1 MDLQFIQFNDAV
13 DLSEVSIIPD
23 FIPSSLQIVG
33 PDLTSVIEV
42 QINGSKSLSF
52 VVASGTKIIAQI
64 PTSAVGQVINDVV
77 AISSDFTASLRSLI
91 SFEIGD
97 NPKKV
102 SGLKALIQMWLKV
115 LLATP
120 GFDSFTKNLGG
131 GAQKYIG
138 SSYAASMSSSISASF
153 AIAVQQTTNQVLALQ
168 ARQTRLPDDER
179 LLTTEMLGL
188 RYDPDLPGLMVRVAL
203 YTQSG
208 KRAIVNLEP

>member
-13 DLSEVSIIPD
+13 DLSEVSIIPN
-23 FIPSSLQIVG
+23 FVPPSVQITG
-33 PDLTSVIEV
+33 PDLTSVIEI
-42 QINGSKSLSF
+42 QINGSKTPSF

-64 PTSAVGQVINDVV
+64 PGSAVGQVINSVV
-77 AISSDFTASLRSLI
+77 AISSDFTASLSSLI

-97 NPKKV
+97 NPGKV
-102 SGLKALIQMWLKV
+102 SGLKALIQMWLKE
-115 LLATP
+115 LLTTP
-120 GFDSFTKNLGG
+120 GFDSFAKNLGG
-131 GAQKYIG
+131 GAQQYIG

-188 RYDPDLPGLMVRVAL
+188 RYDPDLPGLLVRVAL

>member
-1 MDLQFIQFNDAV
+1 MDIQFIQFNDAV
-13 DLSEVSIIPD
+13 HLTEVSIIPD
-23 FIPSSLQIVG
+23 FMPPSVQISG

-42 QINGSKSLSF
+42 RINGSKTPSF
-52 VVASGTKIIAQI
+52 VVAGPAKIIAQI

-77 AISSDFTASLRSLI
+77 AVSSEFTASLRSLI

-102 SGLKALIQMWLKV
+102 SGIKALMQLWLKI
-115 LLATP
+115 LMTTP
-120 GFDSFTKNLGG
+120 GYDAFVKNLGG
-131 GAQKYIG
+131 GAQQYVG
-138 SSYAASMSSSISASF
+138 SSYTASMSSAISASF
-153 AIAVQQTTNQVLALQ
+153 AIAVQQTTNQVLAIQ

-188 RYDPDLPGLMVRVAL
+188 RYDPDLPGLLVRVAL

-208 KRAIVNLEP
+208 KRAIVNMEP

>member
-13 DLSEVSIIPD
+13 DLSGVEIIPD
-23 FIPSSLQIVG
+23 FLPLSVQITG

-42 QINGSKSLSF
+42 RINGSKSPSF

-64 PTSAVGQVINDVV
+64 PAGAVGQVINDVV

-97 NPKKV
+97 HPKEV
-102 SGLKALIQMWLKV
+102 SGIKALIQMWLKV
-115 LLATP
+115 LLTTP

-131 GAQKYIG
+131 NAQQYVG
-138 SSYAASMSSSISASF
+138 SSYAASLSSAITGSF

-168 ARQTRLPDDER
+168 AKQTRLPDEER
-179 LLTTEMLGL
+179 LLTTELLGL
-188 RYDPDLPGLMVRVAL
+188 RYDPNLPGLLARVAL

-208 KRAIVNLEP
+208 KRAIVNMEP

>member
-13 DLSEVSIIPD
+13 DLSGVAIIPN
-23 FIPSSLQIVG
+23 FMPPSVQITG
-33 PDLTSVIEV
+33 PDLTSVIEI
-42 QINGSKSLSF
+42 QINGSKTSSF
-52 VVASGTKIIAQI
+52 VVAGPTKIIAQI
-64 PTSAVGQVINDVV
+64 PASVVGQVINDVV

-102 SGLKALIQMWLKV
+102 SGIKALMQMWLKI
-115 LLATP
+115 LMTTP
-120 GFDSFTKNLGG
+120 GFDAFVKNLGG
-131 GAQKYIG
+131 GAQQYIG
-138 SSYAASMSSSISASF
+138 GSYAASMNSSVSASF
-153 AIAVQQTTNQVLALQ
+153 AIAIQQTTNQVLALQ
-168 ARQTRLPDDER
+168 AKQTRLPDDER

-188 RYDPDLPGLMVRVAL
+188 RYDPNLPGLLVRVAL

>member
-13 DLSEVSIIPD
+13 DLSGVAIIPN
-23 FIPSSLQIVG
+23 FMPPSVQITG
-33 PDLTSVIEV
+33 PDLSSVIEV
-42 QINGSKSLSF
+42 QINGSKTPSF

-64 PTSAVGQVINDVV
+64 PASAVGQVINDVV

-97 NPKKV
+97 NPGKV
-102 SGLKALIQMWLKV
+102 SGLKALIQMWLKA
-115 LLATP
+115 LLTTP
-120 GFDSFTKNLGG
+120 GFDSFAKNLGG
-131 GAQKYIG
+131 GAQQYIG
-138 SSYAASMSSSISASF
+138 GSYAASMNSSVSASF
-153 AIAVQQTTNQVLALQ
+153 AIAIQQTTNQVLALQ
-168 ARQTRLPDDER
+168 AKQTRLPDDER

-188 RYDPDLPGLMVRVAL
+188 RYDPNLPGLLVRVAL